1 MVLKEFLKELEIYT
15 KYFSPE
21 ALAFYQELVENQDK
35 LSKNAVTENG
45 VKILNMMQDNLEK
58 YSNIF
63 SSKQLGEL
71 LFMSPRSVSGSMK
84 KLINDGYVEKK
95 GGSPVCYGLTDLGK
109 DFQIDKQ

>member
-1 MVLKEFLKELEIYT
+1 MVLKEFLEELKDYT

-21 ALAFYQELVENQDK
+21 AVEFYYELLENQDK
-35 LSKNAVTENG
+35 ISKTAVTENG
-45 VKILNMMQDNLEK
+45 VKILKVMQENYEL
-58 YSNIF
+58 YNNIY

-95 GGSPVCYGLTDLGK
+95 AGTPVCYGLTDLGK
-109 DFQIDKQ
+109 NFQFDSE

>member
-1 MVLKEFLKELEIYT
+1 MILKEFLQELEDFK

-21 ALAFYQELVENQDK
+21 ALAFYEDLVINQDQ
-35 LSKNAVTENG
+35 LSKTVITENG
-45 VKILNMMQDNLEK
+45 AKILNIMNENLDK